1 MLYNVQGM
9 LGIVRD
15 EVHGL
20 ARAEYE
26 VGGLFFR
33 ADGSI
38 QIGSIQQH
46 TVM

>member
-1 MLYNVQGM
+1 MLYNDLGM

-15 EVHGL
+15 EVNGL

-38 QIGSIQQH
+38 QIWQH
-46 TVM
+46 TM